1 MCLLGF
7 LFDKMKKIILS
18 LFFLLLPLFG
28 EIGNITFASEVLPK
42 STETFEG
49 GMLKQSTQ
57 LKDYAGSG
65 SGEGQVRNFMEVM
78 WNFLQK
84 LMIPLLIVLLTWA
97 GVELFLSRGD
107 EDKLKKKKAQVF
119 ATAVGF
125 GIVILAVSL
134 VERVFFGTT
143 GEILVEGTDPS
154 IFAKSGSAEI
164 IGIINYVTTFVAAVA
179 VAFLVYAVFRL
190 IFGAED
196 DAELTT
202 MKKQAI
208 YSGIGIILIISSRAL
223 VEMFMTGGGVGTGGT
238 MSVFDMARITSIHPG
253 IVRWI
258 NIMLSVIAVMAVVS
272 LIWGGIRM
280 ITHFGDDGA
289 VEEGKKILLYS
300 VIAIVLAF
308 TAYTLARHFLSPGG
322 MGGGI

>member
-1 MCLLGF
+1 
-7 LFDKMKKIILS
+7 MKKIILS

-28 EIGNITFASEVLPK
+28 GIGNVAFASEVLPK
-42 STETFEG
+42 STEIFEG

-65 SGEGQVRNFMEVM
+65 SGEVQVRNFMMVM
-78 WNFLQK
+78 WDFLRK
-84 LMIPLLIVLLTWA
+84 LIIPLTIVLLTWA

-119 ATAVGF
+119 ATAAGF
-125 GIVILAVSL
+125 GIILLAVSL
-134 VERVFFGTT
+134 VDRVFFGTT
-143 GEILVEGTDPS
+143 GEILVGGDS
-154 IFAKSGSAEI
+154 SGFARAGEAEI

-196 DAELTT
+196 DAELTN

-208 YSGIGIILIISSRAL
+208 YSGIGIILIIASRAL

-238 MSVFDMARITSIHPG
+238 MSVFDMARITSIHPV

-280 ITHFGDDGA
+280 ITNFGDDSA

-300 VIAIVLAF
+300 TIAIVLAF